1 MLLLKL
7 LLCSPSGLR
16 VLEPRRAPHTAYAF
30 FRLSNQR
37 FVRFVNCVNS
47 TTAVIDCSAFRSFTS
62 ESPSAFTR
70 LMLFAPV
77 GILASVRN
85 VAPVTHRLDYP
96 TSLLLCSP
104 SGLRVLEPR
113 RASHTAYALNTP
125 MRLNL
130 LYLSSFS
137 CWGVIFLYSSIALR
151 ISFFSSSPIAS

>member
-7 LLCSPSGLR
+7 LLCSPSGL
-16 VLEPRRAPHTAYAF
+16 H
-30 FRLSNQR
+30 
-37 FVRFVNCVNS
+37 
-47 TTAVIDCSAFRSFTS
+47 
-62 ESPSAFTR
+62 TR
-70 LMLFAPV
+70 LTHFSACRIKDSFVSLTALTQQRRSLIVRLFGLSLLKALQAYTPLTLFCYC
-77 GILASVRN
+77 GYLAFVRN